1 MNKLVSIALATYN
14 GSDYLKEQLDSIFS
28 QTYKNFEVIVVD
40 DASSDNTV
48 LILEQY
54 RKKYGLTYFVNE
66 QNIGVSKNFEK
77 IISMCNGDYIL
88 LSDQDDI
95 WLPQKIEVLYKN
107 IGNSSLIYSN
117 ARIVNGKGKILNK
130 TAKEIYPLYGLDS
143 RIEDIYNYIV
153 LNSFILG
160 CSAMFKRELLSNLI
174 PIYPTSRN
182 HDWWLTMC
190 ANQKNGIKYIDEV
203 LFYYRHHSNNYS
215 RQGKEYSFF
224 QKIFEFYSDQ
234 RIISRRNKI
243 TEQCMI
249 IDYLLTQD
257 YYITEYNKDFL
268 KDMKLLC
275 HSFLHKKIHFK
286 AFLIS
291 IKYKTYIFPGKDK
304 IENMFHIIS
313 RITG

>member
-1 MNKLVSIALATYN
+1 MNKLISIAMATYN
-14 GSDYLKEQLDSIFS
+14 GAKYLEEQLDSIYT
-28 QTYKNFEVIVVD
+28 QTYKEFEVIVID
-40 DASSDNTV
+40 DLSTDATV
-48 LILEQY
+48 LILE
-54 RKKYGLTYFVNE
+54 KYKQKFGLKYFVNDV
-66 QNIGVSKNFEK
+66 NMGVTKNFEK
-77 IISMCNGDYIL
+77 AILKCNGEYIAL
-88 LSDQDDI
+88 VDQDDI
-95 WLPQKIEVLYKN
+95 WLQNKLEVLYEN

-117 ARIVNGKGKILNK
+117 AGIINGNGEIQNK
-130 TAKEIYPLYGLDS
+130 TTRDIYPLYGVDS
-143 RIEDIYNYIV
+143 QTPDIYNYIV

-160 CSAMFKRELLSNLI
+160 CSTMFKRELLSTLV
-174 PIYPTSRN
+174 PIYQSTRN

-190 ANQKNGIKYIDEV
+190 AHNTKGIKYIDEV

-257 YYITEYNKDFL
+257 CYITEYNKDFL
-268 KDMKLLC
+268 KDMKLFC
-275 HSFLHKKIHFK
+275 YSFLHKKIHFK